1 MAKYNLD
8 LEPKEEPTEEL
19 APTTRSPKEPVV
31 SGEVITKKKSWMQK
45 FATDFFQGDSTDIRE
60 FLVKDVLEPKL
71 RDLLSSAVNGA
82 VDTLVYGPGS
92 SPSRTS
98 GKKKRSSILSGYE
111 YNSIFDSDE
120 YDSRGRR
127 RNSRSRD
134 LEDDDSDRDWN
145 NLIFSDREDAVKVQM
160 AMIIESETHQAV
172 SIMDLCEFARIGK
185 VANTYTH
192 WGWTDISK
200 SNTKIVRTHDGR
212 WELKL
217 PKARPL

>member
-8 LEPKEEPTEEL
+8 LEPREEEKAEDLVPI
-19 APTTRSPKEPVV
+19 TRTPKEPVT
-31 SGEVITKKKSWMQK
+31 SGEVVTKKKGWVQK
-45 FATDFFQGDSTDIRE
+45 FANDFFQGDATDIRE
-60 FLVKDVLEPKL
+60 FLVTDILEPKL

-92 SPSRTS
+92 APSKTS

-111 YNSIFDSDE
+111 YNSIFDSDD
-120 YDSRGRR
+120 YNYRGRKKKS
-127 RNSRSRD
+127 RNVD
-134 LEDDDSDRDWN
+134 ADDDDDRDWN
-145 NLIFSDREDAVKVQM
+145 NLIFTDREDALKVQM
-160 AMIIESETHQAV
+160 AMILEVEAHQAA
-172 SIMDLCEFARIGK
+172 SIMDLCEFARIQN
-185 VANTYTH
+185 VQNTYTH

-200 SNTKIVRTHDGR
+200 SNTKIIRTHDGR

>member
-8 LEPKEEPTEEL
+8 LEPREEEKAEDLVPV
-19 APTTRSPKEPVV
+19 TRSAKEPVV
-31 SGEVITKKKSWMQK
+31 SGEVVTKKKGWAQK
-45 FATDFFQGDSTDIRE
+45 FADDFFQGDSSDIRE
-60 FLVKDVLEPKL
+60 FLVKDVFEPKL

-92 SPSRTS
+92 APSKTS
-98 GKKKRSSILSGYE
+98 GKKKRSGILSGYE
-111 YNSIFDSDE
+111 YNSIFDSDD
-120 YDSRGRR
+120 YDYRGRKKKS
-127 RNSRSRD
+127 RNPD
-134 LEDDDSDRDWN
+134 TEDDDREWN

-160 AMIIESETHQAV
+160 ALIIESETHQAV
-172 SIMDLCEFARIGK
+172 SIMDLCEFANIDK

-200 SNTKIVRTHDGR
+200 SNTRIIRTHDGR